1 MKIAL
6 NLNFVSSALSGLTSV
21 FKRKNSQSSSRSY
34 IYDLSAIA
42 LLLLPLTLSN
52 ATAVLLGHLF
62 NFFEFKELSS
72 LLFHLSNL
80 LINIYPLSFC
90 VIAGYYLS
98 HKTTFSSATF
108 IIYALA
114 LFYLLSIENGS
125 LSTPFYF
132 PNNPLLALLSALI
145 TFMYCTRFNL
155 QQLEPQALDFSSR
168 LFKHVFHFFTFI
180 SAAFLLSKLMMKVI
194 NYMTALIGN
203 MSADPLTFTGGLIY
217 QTILGLLG
225 AIGINGHNM
234 LFAVK
239 QTIYSETQ
247 QNMTDW
253 AAGEATL
260 NIINQGFYDAFMSM
274 GGSGNSISLLLCI
287 LLFSKEKNHIMLA
300 LAAFPLVMFN
310 INEVLLFGLPI
321 IFNPLLIVPFVALPL
336 ISFLI
341 TYLAI
346 FSGVISPVVNI
357 VNWMTPPLFSGYV
370 AMGESIEG
378 SILQLVIIIVG
389 IFVYRPFYLAFA
401 GKYALNHPAVLSN
414 TNIEQSIFKS
424 LLDNVRSSA
433 ATSLKHSS
441 TQQRLSRMLHEDGFV
456 MHYQLLQSV
465 VEKDVISFEALLRYQ
480 DREGNLCPPTFIS
493 DFQLLNMMPTLDK
506 LVIDKVL
513 TDIQKMDL
521 NEDRRVAINISV
533 ASIEEHGFA
542 EHVIDRLKFFSIPPH
557 WLEIEITEEAI
568 LSDNHNLLSTL
579 EILKSHGI
587 KIAMDDFGTGYA
599 SFPHLLKYPF
609 DKIKLDRSL
618 LLDASTTKGKQL
630 YQLIAQMGDVANCK
644 VVAEGVE
651 TEDEFK
657 FVAECGVDKVQGFLI
672 ARPQPLSEA
681 LKLIKLNEQIDTNR
695 NK

>member
-1 MKIAL
+1 MSL
-6 NLNFVSSALSGLTSV
+6 
-21 FKRKNSQSSSRSY
+21 FKRKNSPSSSHSY

-52 ATAVLLGHLF
+52 ATAVLLGHTF
-62 NFFEFKELSS
+62 NFFEFKETSS
-72 LLFHLSNL
+72 FLFHLSNF

-98 HKTTFSSATF
+98 HKTGFNSATF
-108 IIYALA
+108 IIYSLV
-114 LFYLLSIENGS
+114 LFYLLSLENGS
-125 LSTPFYF
+125 LAAPFYF

-155 QQLEPQALDFSSR
+155 QQLKPQALDFSSR
-168 LFKHVFHFFTFI
+168 LFKHLFHFFTFI
-180 SAAFLLSKLMMKVI
+180 SAAFLLSKLMVKVI
-194 NYMTALIGN
+194 NNVTTLIGN
-203 MSADPLTFTGGLIY
+203 MNVDPLTFSGGLLY

-225 AIGINGHNM
+225 SIGINGHNL
-234 LFAVK
+234 LFAIK

-247 QNMTDW
+247 QNMADW

-300 LAAFPLVMFN
+300 LAALPLVMFN
-310 INEVLLFGLPI
+310 INEVLLLGLPI
-321 IFNPLLIVPFVALPL
+321 IFNPLLIVPFITLPL

-346 FSGVISPVVNI
+346 YSGAISPVINI

-370 AMGESIEG
+370 AMGENIEG
-378 SILQLVIIIVG
+378 SILQLIIIVIG
-389 IFVYRPFYLAFA
+389 IFVYRPFYLAFS
-401 GKYALNHPAVLSN
+401 GKYALKKRASLTDRSM
-414 TNIEQSIFKS
+414 EQSIFRS
-424 LLDNVRSSA
+424 LLDNVGISA
-433 ATSLKHSS
+433 ATSLERSS
-441 TQQRLSRMLHEDGFV
+441 AKKRLLKMLHDDGFV
-456 MHYQLLQSV
+456 MHYQLLKSV
-465 VEKDVISFEALLRYQ
+465 TDKRAISFEALLRYQ
-480 DREGNLCPPTFIS
+480 DREGKLCPPTFVS

-513 TDIQKMDL
+513 IDMQKMDL
-521 NEDRRVAINISV
+521 QKEQRIAINISV
-533 ASIEEHGFA
+533 ASIEEHDFA
-542 EHVIDRLKFFSIPPH
+542 QHFINRLKFFSIPAH

-568 LSDNHNLLSTL
+568 LSNHHHLLRTL
-579 EILKSHGI
+579 ELLKSHGI

-599 SFPHLLKYPF
+599 SFPHLSKYPF

-618 LLDASTTKGKQL
+618 LLDATTVKGKQL
-630 YQLIAQMGDVANCK
+630 YQLIAQMGEIANCE

-651 TEDEFK
+651 TEEEFN
-657 FVAECGVDKVQGFLI
+657 FVTTCCVDRIQGFLI
-672 ARPQPLSEA
+672 SRPQPLSEA
-681 LKLIKLNEQIDTNR
+681 LKQLREVNQR
-695 NK
+695 